1 MTITD
6 SFFTKWH
13 KKCAVLC
20 VLLLPLAACKEQKPA
35 PRPSAKANFVIANP
49 QDVEL
54 LIDLTGRIT
63 PMRVSEV
70 RPQVNGYLYKRLFE
84 EGTDVT
90 KDQQLYQVDPRP
102 YQASL
107 DNAQGKLNSDL
118 ATLRAQ
124 TLKLKRYGPLKNM
137 DAVSRQDYDDTLAA
151 QEATKATIESDRAS
165 VRQAQLDLEYTGI
178 NATISGRIS
187 RSIQTQGALMATNQA
202 NPVAIITQ
210 LDPMFV
216 DIIQPTAEQ
225 LRLRSRLANGKLET
239 LRGAAHVPVDLIL
252 EDNTRYPLQ
261 ANLLFTEV
269 VTNQETGSV
278 IQRAIVRNPDKLLLS
293 GMYVRTVMHEGM
305 EKAFLIPQEAVMR
318 GLDEKPYLYIINKND
333 VVERRD
339 IETQRMQETFW
350 VTTKGVNAGDKILV
364 SNPTS
369 YRPGQKVQ
377 PEEGRTPVGVVP
389 Q

>member
-13 KKCAVLC
+13 KECAVLC

-35 PRPSAKANFVIANP
+35 PKPSAKANFVIANP

-102 YQASL
+102 YQAAL

-118 ATLRAQ
+118 ATLRTQ

-216 DIIQPTAEQ
+216 DIIQPTVEQ

-318 GLDEKPYLYIINKND
+318 GLDEKPYLYIINKDN

>member
-13 KKCAVLC
+13 QRCALFC
-20 VLLLPLAACKEQKPA
+20 VVLLPLTACKEQKAVQKVA
-35 PRPSAKANFVIANP
+35 PKANFVTAHP

-54 LIDLTGRIT
+54 LVELTGRVT

-70 RPQVNGYLYKRLFE
+70 RPQVNGYLYNRLFE

-102 YQASL
+102 YQAAL

-118 ATLRAQ
+118 ATFKAQ

-151 QEATKATIESDRAS
+151 QEATKANIDSDRAN
-165 VRQAQLDLEYTGI
+165 VRQAQLNLEYTGI

-187 RSIQTQGALMATNQA
+187 RSIQTQGALMATNQTD
-202 NPVAIITQ
+202 PVAIITQ
-210 LDPMFV
+210 LDPIFV
-216 DIIQPTAEQ
+216 DIIEPTAEQ
-225 LRLRSRLANGKLET
+225 LRLRSRMAGGKLQT
-239 LRGAAHVPVDLIL
+239 LRGAAHVPIDLIL
-252 EDNTRYPLQ
+252 EDDSRYPLQ

-269 VTNQETGSV
+269 VSNQETGSV
-278 IQRAIVRNPDKLLLS
+278 IQRAIVRNPEKILLS
-293 GMYVRTVMHEGM
+293 GMYVRAVMHEGM
-305 EKAFLIPQEAVMR
+305 ETAFMVPQEAVMR
-318 GLDEKPYLYIINKND
+318 GLDEKPYLYVIDKDN
-333 VVERRD
+333 VVKRRD
-339 IETQRMQETFW
+339 IEVQRMQETYW
-350 VTTKGVNAGDKILV
+350 VTTKGVEAGDRILV

-369 YRPGQKVQ
+369 YRPGQKVA
-377 PEEGRTPVGVVP
+377 PEEGRTPVATVP
-389 Q
+389 N

>member
-13 KKCAVLC
+13 QRCAVFC
-20 VLLLPLAACKEQKPA
+20 VVLLPLSACKEQKPA
-35 PRPSAKANFVIANP
+35 QKVAPKANFVMAHP

-54 LIDLTGRIT
+54 LVELTGRIT

-70 RPQVNGYLYKRLFE
+70 RPQVNGYLYNRLFE

-102 YQASL
+102 YQAAL

-118 ATLRAQ
+118 ATFKAQ

-151 QEATKATIESDRAS
+151 QEATKATIDSDRAN
-165 VRQAQLDLEYTGI
+165 VRQAQLNLEYTGI

-187 RSIQTQGALMATNQA
+187 RSIQTQGALMATNQTD
-202 NPVAIITQ
+202 PVAIITQ
-210 LDPMFV
+210 LDPIFV
-216 DIIQPTAEQ
+216 DIIEPTAEQ
-225 LRLRSRLANGKLET
+225 LRLRSRMAGGKLQT
-239 LRGAAHVPVDLIL
+239 LRGAAHVPIDLIL
-252 EDNTRYPLQ
+252 EDDTRYPLQ

-278 IQRAIVRNPDKLLLS
+278 IQRAIVRNPEKMLLS
-293 GMYVRTVMHEGM
+293 GMYVRAVMHEGM
-305 EKAFLIPQEAVMR
+305 ETAFMVPQEAVMR
-318 GLDEKPYLYIINKND
+318 GLDEKPYLYVIDKDN
-333 VVERRD
+333 VVKRRD
-339 IETQRMQETFW
+339 IEVQRMQETYW
-350 VTTKGVNAGDKILV
+350 VTTKGVEAGDRILV

-369 YRPGQKVQ
+369 YRPGQKVA
-377 PEEGRTPVGVVP
+377 PEEGRTPVATVP
-389 Q
+389 N

>member
-6 SFFTKWH
+6 SFLTKWH
-13 KKCAVLC
+13 KECAILC
-20 VLLLPLAACKEQKPA
+20 VLLLPLAACKEQKSA
-35 PRPSAKANFVIANP
+35 PKPPAKANFVVANP

-102 YQASL
+102 YQAAL
-107 DNAQGKLNSDL
+107 ANAQGKLNSDL

-151 QEATKATIESDRAS
+151 QESTKATIESDRAT

-187 RSIQTQGALMATNQA
+187 RSIQTQGALMSTNQT
-202 NPVAIITQ
+202 NPIAIITQ

-225 LRLRSRLANGKLET
+225 LRLRSRMANGKLET

-269 VTNQETGSV
+269 VTDQETGSV

-293 GMYVRTVMHEGM
+293 GMYVRAVMHEGM

-318 GLDEKPYLYIINKND
+318 GLDEKPYLYTINKDN
-333 VVERRD
+333 VVERRN

-377 PEEGRTPVGVVP
+377 PKEGRTPVGVVP
-389 Q
+389 E

>member
-13 KKCAVLC
+13 QRCAVFC
-20 VLLLPLAACKEQKPA
+20 VVLLPLSACKEQKPA
-35 PRPSAKANFVIANP
+35 QKVAPKANFVTAHP

-54 LIDLTGRIT
+54 LVELTGRIT

-70 RPQVNGYLYKRLFE
+70 RPQVNGYLYNRLFE

-102 YQASL
+102 YQAAL

-118 ATLRAQ
+118 ATFKAQ

-151 QEATKATIESDRAS
+151 QEATKATIDSDRAN
-165 VRQAQLDLEYTGI
+165 VRQAQLNLEYTGI

-187 RSIQTQGALMATNQA
+187 RSIQTQGALMATNQTD
-202 NPVAIITQ
+202 PVAIITQ
-210 LDPMFV
+210 LDPIFV
-216 DIIQPTAEQ
+216 DIIEPTAEQ
-225 LRLRSRLANGKLET
+225 LRLRSRLAGGKLQT
-239 LRGAAHVPVDLIL
+239 LRGAAHVPIDLIL
-252 EDNTRYPLQ
+252 EDDTRYPLQ

-269 VTNQETGSV
+269 VSNQETGSV
-278 IQRAIVRNPDKLLLS
+278 IQRAIVRNPEKMLLS
-293 GMYVRTVMHEGM
+293 GMYVRAVMHEGM
-305 EKAFLIPQEAVMR
+305 ETAFMVPQEAVMR
-318 GLDEKPYLYIINKND
+318 GLDEKPYLYVIDKDN
-333 VVERRD
+333 VVKRRD
-339 IETQRMQETFW
+339 IEVQRMQETYW
-350 VTTKGVNAGDKILV
+350 VTTKGVEAGDRILV

-369 YRPGQKVQ
+369 YRPGQKVA
-377 PEEGRTPVGVVP
+377 PEEGRTPVATVP
-389 Q
+389 N

>member
-13 KKCAVLC
+13 KGCAAFC
-20 VLLLPLAACKEQKPA
+20 VLLLPLTACKEQKQAPKPA
-35 PRPSAKANFVIANP
+35 AKANFILAHP

-54 LIDLTGRIT
+54 LVDLTGRIT

-102 YQASL
+102 YQAAL

-118 ATLRAQ
+118 ATLRTQ

-151 QEATKATIESDRAS
+151 QEATKAIIESDRAN
-165 VRQAQLDLEYTGI
+165 VRQAQLNLEYTGI

-187 RSIQTQGALMATNQA
+187 RSIQTQGALMATNQT

-210 LDPMFV
+210 LDPVFV

-225 LRLRSRLANGKLET
+225 LRLRNRMANGKLET

-252 EDNTRYPLQ
+252 EDNSRYPLQ

-269 VTNQETGSV
+269 VSNQETGSV
-278 IQRAIVRNPDKLLLS
+278 IQRAIERNPDKLLLS
-293 GMYVRTVMHEGM
+293 GMYVRAVMHEGM
-305 EKAFLIPQEAVMR
+305 EKGFLIPQEAVMR
-318 GLDEKPYLYIINKND
+318 GLDEKPYLYIINKDN

-350 VTTKGVNAGDKILV
+350 VTTKGINAGEKILV

-377 PEEGRTPVGVVP
+377 SEEGRTPVGEVP
-389 Q
+389 E

>member
-13 KKCAVLC
+13 QRCAVFC
-20 VLLLPLAACKEQKPA
+20 VVLLPLSACKEQKPA
-35 PRPSAKANFVIANP
+35 QKVAPKANFVMAHP

-54 LIDLTGRIT
+54 LVELTGRIT

-70 RPQVNGYLYKRLFE
+70 RPQVNGYLYNRLFE

-102 YQASL
+102 YQAAL

-118 ATLRAQ
+118 ATFKAQ

-151 QEATKATIESDRAS
+151 QEATKATIDSDRAN
-165 VRQAQLDLEYTGI
+165 VRQAQLNLEYTGI

-187 RSIQTQGALMATNQA
+187 RSIQTQGALMATNQTD
-202 NPVAIITQ
+202 PVAIITQ
-210 LDPMFV
+210 LDPIFV
-216 DIIQPTAEQ
+216 DIIEPTAEQ
-225 LRLRSRLANGKLET
+225 LRLRSRMAGGKLQT
-239 LRGAAHVPVDLIL
+239 LRGAAHVPIDLIL
-252 EDNTRYPLQ
+252 EDDTRYPLQ

-278 IQRAIVRNPDKLLLS
+278 IQRAIVRNPEKMLLS
-293 GMYVRTVMHEGM
+293 GMYVRAVMHEGM
-305 EKAFLIPQEAVMR
+305 ETAFMVPQEAVMR
-318 GLDEKPYLYIINKND
+318 GLDEKPYLYIIDKDN
-333 VVERRD
+333 VVKRRD
-339 IETQRMQETFW
+339 IEVQRMQETYW
-350 VTTKGVNAGDKILV
+350 VTTKGVEAGDRILV

-369 YRPGQKVQ
+369 YRPGQKVT
-377 PEEGRTPVGVVP
+377 PEEGRTPIATVP
-389 Q
+389 N

>member
-13 KKCAVLC
+13 QKCAVFC
-20 VLLLPLAACKEQKPA
+20 VVLLPLAACKEQKPVQKAA
-35 PRPSAKANFVIANP
+35 PKANFVTAHP

-54 LIDLTGRIT
+54 LVELTGRIT

-102 YQASL
+102 YQAAL

-118 ATLRAQ
+118 ATFKAQ

-151 QEATKATIESDRAS
+151 QEATKATIDSDRAN
-165 VRQAQLDLEYTGI
+165 VRQAQLNLEYTGI

-187 RSIQTQGALMATNQA
+187 RSIQTQGALMSTNQTD
-202 NPVAIITQ
+202 PVAIITQ
-210 LDPMFV
+210 LDPTFV
-216 DIIQPTAEQ
+216 DIIEPTAEQ
-225 LRLRSRLANGKLET
+225 LRLRSRMAGGKLQT
-239 LRGAAHVPVDLIL
+239 LRGAAHVPIDLIL
-252 EDNTRYPLQ
+252 EDDSRYPLQ

-278 IQRAIVRNPDKLLLS
+278 IQRAIVRNPDKMLLS
-293 GMYVRTVMHEGM
+293 GMYVRAVMHEGM
-305 EKAFLIPQEAVMR
+305 ETAFMVPQEAVMR
-318 GLDEKPYLYIINKND
+318 GLDEKPYLYIIDKDN
-333 VVERRD
+333 VVKRRD
-339 IETQRMQETFW
+339 IEVQRMQETYW
-350 VTTKGVNAGDKILV
+350 VTTKGVDAGDRVLV

-369 YRPGQKVQ
+369 YRPGQKVT
-377 PEEGRTPVGVVP
+377 PEEGRTPVATVP
-389 Q
+389 N

>member
-13 KKCAVLC
+13 QRCALFC
-20 VLLLPLAACKEQKPA
+20 VVLLPLTACKEQKPVQKVA
-35 PRPSAKANFVIANP
+35 PKANFVTAHP

-54 LIDLTGRIT
+54 LVELTGRVT

-70 RPQVNGYLYKRLFE
+70 RPQVNGYLYNRLFE

-102 YQASL
+102 YQAAL

-118 ATLRAQ
+118 ATFKAQ

-151 QEATKATIESDRAS
+151 QEATKANIDSDRAN
-165 VRQAQLDLEYTGI
+165 VRQAQLNLEYTGI

-187 RSIQTQGALMATNQA
+187 RSIQTQGALMATNQTD
-202 NPVAIITQ
+202 PVAIITQ
-210 LDPMFV
+210 LDPIFV
-216 DIIQPTAEQ
+216 DIIEPTAEQ
-225 LRLRSRLANGKLET
+225 LRLRSRMAGGKLQT
-239 LRGAAHVPVDLIL
+239 LRGAAHVPIDLIL
-252 EDNTRYPLQ
+252 EDDSRYPLQ

-269 VTNQETGSV
+269 VSNQETGSV
-278 IQRAIVRNPDKLLLS
+278 IQRAIVRNPEKILLS
-293 GMYVRTVMHEGM
+293 GMYVRAVMHEGM
-305 EKAFLIPQEAVMR
+305 ETAFMVPQEAVMR
-318 GLDEKPYLYIINKND
+318 GLDEKPYLYVIDKDN
-333 VVERRD
+333 VVKRRD
-339 IETQRMQETFW
+339 IEVQRMQETYW
-350 VTTKGVNAGDKILV
+350 VTTKGVEAGDRILV

-369 YRPGQKVQ
+369 YRPGQKVA
-377 PEEGRTPVGVVP
+377 PEEGRTPVATVP
-389 Q
+389 N

>member
-13 KKCAVLC
+13 QRCAVFC
-20 VLLLPLAACKEQKPA
+20 VVLLPLTACKEQKPVQKAA
-35 PRPSAKANFVIANP
+35 PKANFVTAHP

-54 LIDLTGRIT
+54 LVELTGRIT

-70 RPQVNGYLYKRLFE
+70 RPQVNGYLYNRLFE

-102 YQASL
+102 YQAAL

-118 ATLRAQ
+118 ATFKAQ

-151 QEATKATIESDRAS
+151 QEATKATIDSDRAN
-165 VRQAQLDLEYTGI
+165 VRQAQLNLEYTGI

-187 RSIQTQGALMATNQA
+187 RSIQTQGALMATNQTD
-202 NPVAIITQ
+202 PVAIITQ
-210 LDPMFV
+210 LDPIFV
-216 DIIQPTAEQ
+216 DIIEPTAEQ
-225 LRLRSRLANGKLET
+225 LRLRSRLAGGKLQT
-239 LRGAAHVPVDLIL
+239 LRGAAHVPIDLIL
-252 EDNTRYPLQ
+252 EDDTRYPLQ

-269 VTNQETGSV
+269 VSNQETGSV
-278 IQRAIVRNPDKLLLS
+278 IQRAIVRNPEKMLLS
-293 GMYVRTVMHEGM
+293 GMYVRAVMHEGM
-305 EKAFLIPQEAVMR
+305 ETAFMVPQEAVMR
-318 GLDEKPYLYIINKND
+318 GLDEKPYLYVIDKDN
-333 VVERRD
+333 VVKRRD
-339 IETQRMQETFW
+339 IEVQRMQETYW
-350 VTTKGVNAGDKILV
+350 VTTKGVEAGDRILV

-369 YRPGQKVQ
+369 YRPGQKVA
-377 PEEGRTPVGVVP
+377 PEEGRTPVATVP
-389 Q
+389 N

>member
-13 KKCAVLC
+13 KECAVLC

-35 PRPSAKANFVIANP
+35 PKPSAKANFVIANP

-102 YQASL
+102 YQAAL

-318 GLDEKPYLYIINKND
+318 GLDEKPYLYIINKDN

>member
-6 SFFTKWH
+6 SFFARWH
-13 KKCAVLC
+13 KECAVLC
-20 VLLLPLAACKEQKPA
+20 VLLLPLAACKEQKSAPKPA
-35 PRPSAKANFVIANP
+35 AKANFVVANP
-49 QDVEL
+49 QEVEL
-54 LIDLTGRIT
+54 LVDLTGRIT

-102 YQASL
+102 YQAAL
-107 DNAQGKLNSDL
+107 ANAKGKLNSDL

-165 VRQAQLDLEYTGI
+165 VRQAELNLEYTGI

-187 RSIQTQGALMATNQA
+187 RSIQTQGALMATNQT
-202 NPVAIITQ
+202 NPIAIITQ
-210 LDPMFV
+210 LDPIFV

-239 LRGAAHVPVDLIL
+239 LRGAAHVPIDLIL

-269 VTNQETGSV
+269 VSNQETGSV
-278 IQRAIVRNPDKLLLS
+278 IQRAIVRNPNKLLLS
-293 GMYVRTVMHEGM
+293 GMYVRTIMHEGM

-318 GLDEKPYLYIINKND
+318 GLDEKPYLYIINKDN

-339 IETQRMQETFW
+339 IETQRIKETYW
-350 VTTKGVNAGDKILV
+350 VTTKGVNTGDKILV

-369 YRPGQKVQ
+369 YKPGQKVK
-377 PEEGRTPVGVVP
+377 PEEGRTPVGEVP
-389 Q
+389 E